1 MSKVDKDWID
11 MIEGERGKIR
21 EQDLYPKLNRW
32 ASSRAFENILDI
44 GCGQGICSQKIDLG
58 ASHYIGVDLS
68 ELLIKRATELY
79 ESATTKFLVADALD
93 LPFDDE
99 SFEAVFSISLIHL
112 IEDIDEVIYELSRIL
127 KPKGR
132 FFIVT
137 AAPSFYEAWED
148 SYKEKSIDGK
158 RLVGKRLTFDGT
170 EVEDT
175 LYFHEGEEI
184 HSALEDAGL
193 EIEDI
198 EPFRNFI
205 AIRGKKG

>member
-1 MSKVDKDWID
+1 
-11 MIEGERGKIR
+11 MIEGERGAIR
-21 EQDLYPKLNRW
+21 EQDLYPKLDRW
-32 ASSRAFENILDI
+32 ATGKPFESILDI

-58 ASHYIGVDLS
+58 LAHYTGVDSS
-68 ELLIKRATELY
+68 ELLIKRASEIY
-79 ESATTKFLVADALD
+79 EASNKTFLVADALD
-93 LPFDDE
+93 LPFEDE
-99 SFEAVFSISLIHL
+99 SFDAVFSVSLIHL
-112 IEDIDEVIYELSRIL
+112 VEDIDEVIYEMSRVL

-148 SYKEKSIDGK
+148 SYKEKSLEGK
-158 RLVGKRLTFDGT
+158 RLIGKRLTSDGT

-175 LYFHEGEEI
+175 LYLHEGEEI
-184 HSALEDAGL
+184 HSAIEDADL

-205 AIRGKKG
+205 AIRGKKV

>member
-1 MSKVDKDWID
+1 MSNIDKDWIE
-11 MIEGERGKIR
+11 MIEGQRGQIR

-32 ASSRAFENILDI
+32 ATSRPFENILDI

-58 ASHYIGVDLS
+58 SHQYTGIDSS
-68 ELLIKRATELY
+68 ELLINRATELY
-79 ESATTKFLVADALD
+79 GSSNITFQVADALD
-93 LPFDDE
+93 LPFDDD
-99 SFEAVFSISLIHL
+99 SFESVFSVSLVHL
-112 IEDIDEVIYELSRIL
+112 VEDIDQMFDELSRVL

-148 SYKEKSIDGK
+148 SYKEKVVEGK
-158 RLVGKRLTFDGT
+158 RLIGKRLAFNGT

-175 LYFHEGEEI
+175 LFFHEGEEI
-184 HSALEDAGL
+184 HSAIEDAGL

-205 AIRGKKG
+205 AIRGKKI

>member
-1 MSKVDKDWID
+1 MNKVDKDWIE
-11 MIEGERGKIR
+11 MIEGESGKVR

-32 ASSRAFENILDI
+32 ASSRPFESILDI

-58 ASHYIGVDLS
+58 SNQYTGIDSS
-68 ELLIKRATELY
+68 EFLIKRASELY
-79 ESATTKFLVADALD
+79 ESPNTKFQVADALD

-99 SFEAVFSISLIHL
+99 SFDAVFSISLIHL
-112 IEDIDEVIYELSRIL
+112 IEDIDEVIYELSRVL

-148 SYKEKSIDGK
+148 SYKEKTLEGK
-158 RLVGKRLTFDGT
+158 HFIGKRLTSDGT
-170 EVEDT
+170 EVEDI

-184 HSALEDAGL
+184 HSAIEDADL

-205 AIRGKKG
+205 AIRGKKV